1 MFRRYRLSIGKILF
15 SGMFSI
21 SSYVSPDNQIRKKA
35 ILFKQLLTNVH
46 ELQLKKENKF
56 LYNHDFQQ

>member
-1 MFRRYRLSIGKILF
+1 MFRRYRLSTGKILF

-21 SSYVSPDNQIRKKA
+21 SSYVSPDNQIRKKV

-46 ELQLKKENKF
+46 ELELKKENKF